1 MVMRLYNYISRKTE
15 GFRPLRG
22 KTVGLYTCGPTV
34 YDTAHIG
41 NLRTYV
47 FEDVL
52 RRTLEMAGFRVKHVM
67 NITDVD
73 DKTIARAKERGITQ
87 GELTRGYEK
96 AFFADLEK
104 LNIKPAWKYPRA
116 TEHVREMIAQIK
128 ALMKKGLA
136 YEADGS
142 VYFDISKFKNYGRL
156 SRIEKRQLK
165 AGASASA
172 RRDGRV
178 DVDEYAKDAAED
190 FALWKAKKGGEP
202 SWPSPWGEGRP
213 GWHIECSAM
222 SKKYL
227 GQPFDIHTGGTDHLF
242 PHHENEIA
250 QSEGAYAKPLA
261 RFFVEG
267 EHMLIEG
274 KKMSKSLGNVIT
286 LSDVEKRGRSA
297 LAFRYFVLSS
307 HYRSLLNFTWEAL
320 ESAERSLE
328 RVRERAVML
337 AQLPKT
343 NNSAA
348 FRREFLRHIEDDL
361 DMPQALA
368 TFWKYFDNES
378 LADLLWADKI
388 LGLGLASSA
397 GVAIPASI
405 KKLARERETARNN
418 KDWKRADE
426 IREELR
432 QAGWLVDDTP
442 QGPALK
448 PEKK

>member
-178 DVDEYAKDAAED
+178 DVDDYAKDAAED

-202 SWPSPWGEGRP
+202 SWPSPWGEG
-213 GWHIECSAM
+213 
-222 SKKYL
+222 
-227 GQPFDIHTGGTDHLF
+227 
-242 PHHENEIA
+242 
-250 QSEGAYAKPLA
+250 
-261 RFFVEG
+261 
-267 EHMLIEG
+267 
-274 KKMSKSLGNVIT
+274 
-286 LSDVEKRGRSA
+286 
-297 LAFRYFVLSS
+297 
-307 HYRSLLNFTWEAL
+307 
-320 ESAERSLE
+320 
-328 RVRERAVML
+328 
-337 AQLPKT
+337 
-343 NNSAA
+343 
-348 FRREFLRHIEDDL
+348 
-361 DMPQALA
+361 
-368 TFWKYFDNES
+368 
-378 LADLLWADKI
+378 
-388 LGLGLASSA
+388 
-397 GVAIPASI
+397 
-405 KKLARERETARNN
+405 
-418 KDWKRADE
+418 
-426 IREELR
+426 
-432 QAGWLVDDTP
+432 
-442 QGPALK
+442 
-448 PEKK
+448 